1 MNTILNEDVLEIIHQ
16 DINWDLLK
24 DSKVLVTGASGM
36 LGSYIVRTLVKLREE
51 KGWKMD
57 VYALVRNPD
66 KLPEDIKTQINII
79 CQDVTEPFKENIKFN
94 YII

>member
-51 KGWKMD
+51 KGM
-57 VYALVRNPD
+57 
-66 KLPEDIKTQINII
+66 EDGCI
-79 CQDVTEPFKENIKFN
+79 CACQKSRQTP
-94 YII
+94 